1 METWNPVPQKI
12 ILGIWEIHC
21 IFLFQIHFHKIHFD
35 QSRWWVRTLE
45 IAREGKSYHYQTLY
59 VSLRNVHWMK
69 RIETRKLSQYWHWEV
84 SFIVTFQLWMW
95 FAKNVL
101 GGRIAW
107 TWKKGVGGILSA
119 TIRLWMRFAEIF
131 SAMSELR
138 SYNTLIH
145 LRSKSFVK

>member
-84 SFIVTFQLWMW
+84 SLSFYRSKFGCDLQKCSRGTNCLELQ
-95 FAKNVL
+95 K
-101 GGRIAW
+101 R
-107 TWKKGVGGILSA
+107 VGGILSV
-119 TIRLWMRFAEIF
+119 TIRLWIRFSEIF